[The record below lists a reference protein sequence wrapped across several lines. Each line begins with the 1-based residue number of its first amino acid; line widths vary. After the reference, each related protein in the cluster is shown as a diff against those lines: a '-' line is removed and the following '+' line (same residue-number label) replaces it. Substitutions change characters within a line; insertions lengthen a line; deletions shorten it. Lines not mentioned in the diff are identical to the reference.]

1 MGKKYQEN
9 GLFDIFY
16 VIVDEGEDH
25 GCQSPFDSNLERI
38 GNKMGILD
46 EKHRTKKILKNCFQQ
61 FIDSTIDITCKC

>member
-25 GCQSPFDSNLERI
+25 GCQSPFDSNLEQT
-38 GNKMGILD
+38 
-46 EKHRTKKILKNCFQQ
+46 E
-61 FIDSTIDITCKC
+61 